1 MRAGGM
7 GMDVASISWGHGR
20 ERTCRHPLGD
30 QTNCHTPP
38 ETNAHPFNRSYPQ
51 QSVRE
56 EYLAYQGWDTVQAL
70 CSYLRGIL
78 TTKAILEG
86 SGVGSGKWNWTD
98 ERKLDMT

>member
-1 MRAGGM
+1 
-7 GMDVASISWGHGR
+7 
-20 ERTCRHPLGD
+20 
-30 QTNCHTPP
+30 
-38 ETNAHPFNRSYPQ
+38 
-51 QSVRE
+51 VRE

-98 ERKLDMT
+98 GRKLDMT